1 MFGNEALFLLC
12 TFFAVL
18 NTQNLFSSIHVRNAL
33 FLMPPQ
39 HSKYVEAQ
47 LGAYIDITFKLKTYR

>member
-1 MFGNEALFLLC
+1 MLRNEALFMLC

-33 FLMPPQ
+33 FLIPP
-39 HSKYVEAQ
+39 
-47 LGAYIDITFKLKTYR
+47 